1 MVVLLLWGL
10 ILIRSIYLIKIEY
23 KSI

>member
-10 ILIRSIYLIKIEY
+10 KWILQRDILLHLCLNS
-23 KSI
+23 